1 MMSTMFVE
9 MKKGVSVDDLRQ
21 HLVDRFQVNCISLG
35 YLSCNIFI
43 IFSVLNSTYVLPQM
57 SGLQQPQTPIS
68 TFMVFY
74 VIHVARTRNVPHNH
88 LSIISVWV
96 WCRMRNLW

>member
-9 MKKGVSVDDLRQ
+9 MKKGVSVEDLRQ

-35 YLSCNIFI
+35 YFSCIIFI
-43 IFSVLNSTYVLPQM
+43 IFSVLNSMSVLLQM
-57 SGLQQPQTPIS
+57 SDLQQPTTPIS
-68 TFMVFY
+68 AFMVFY
-74 VIHVARTRNVPHNH
+74 LICVARTRIFF
-88 LSIISVWV
+88 LRIMYLISVWV